1 MRNATPSH
9 GDAERWVKGVVA
21 LPKTKV
27 TSMDLQDSVSFG
39 LADDVEEGTKKF
51 IVNILHSM
59 MPWRKG
65 RTVKRTTRVLN
76 RFLSSSWPFAFM
88 ISD

>member
-27 TSMDLQDSVSFG
+27 TRMDLKDSVTFG
-39 LADDVEEGTKKF
+39 LAEDVEDGTKKF
-51 IVNILHSM
+51 IVNILNSM

-65 RTVKRTTRVLN
+65 RTQMPACQKLAFYVLA
-76 RFLSSSWPFAFM
+76 RYSLPL
-88 ISD
+88 